1 MLLLCCFFLFPNK
14 LFQETISSVWGFLT
28 CSTVSTAEVTLPI
41 SEILRKGIF
50 WIGRSRAQG
59 AMAVLSVCS
68 QEARCEGGLNLFS
81 ICPVDVLWMWNL
93 FNKSSGENEI
103 SEHSSKF
110 RSAVTLRCLRR
121 IDHLLSEKHCGEKV
135 HWAGIWFR
143 LSVALCNKSWL
154 LGRAAVTLTED
165 VSSGMREEPFL
176 MH

>member
-1 MLLLCCFFLFPNK
+1 MLLFFISQQIIPGNDQQRVRLSNVFHCQHCRSYTPYIRNTPGRDFLDREEQSPRGNGSAFRLF
-14 LFQETISSVWGFLT
+14 T
-28 CSTVSTAEVTLPI
+28 
-41 SEILRKGIF
+41 
-50 WIGRSRAQG
+50 RSQ
-59 AMAVLSVCS
+59 MW
-68 QEARCEGGLNLFS
+68 GGLNLFS
-81 ICPVDVLWMWNL
+81 ICPMDVLWMWNL

-154 LGRAAVTLTED
+154 LGRAAVTLTEN